1 MNVPFYLCL
10 AGRFGGCS
18 WLLVEP
24 LQANGTGVVTLVL
37 YNGVGLEFRAGK
49 VSGGVDLLFQ
59 ARWIP
64 AS

>member
-1 MNVPFYLCL
+1 M
-10 AGRFGGCS
+10 A
-18 WLLVEP
+18 P
-24 LQANGTGVVTLVL
+24 LQANGSGVVTLVL